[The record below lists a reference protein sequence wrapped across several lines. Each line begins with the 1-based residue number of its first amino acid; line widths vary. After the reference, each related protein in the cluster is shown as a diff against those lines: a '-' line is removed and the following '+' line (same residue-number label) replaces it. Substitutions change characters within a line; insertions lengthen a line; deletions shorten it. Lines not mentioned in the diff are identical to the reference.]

1 MMKNIFKKITLLSFL
16 AFFLF
21 IPFITPT
28 LASNESKEINFFG
41 SPTCPHCLNEK
52 QFLKGFK
59 EEHPDVIINEYDF
72 SKNVELVNN
81 FYKEYNVPKNQQGLV
96 PVTFIGN
103 NFFVGFNDPIQKQ
116 IEEYVLGDAEK
127 PKNNTENKTEKV
139 KYFWGKEMDI
149 KSFSLPVLS
158 IVLGI
163 VDGFN
168 VCSLGALVI
177 ILGLV
182 MVLGS
187 RKRILLLGGTFLF
200 ITGLTYG
207 LLIFLWHQLFT
218 LITPYVKS
226 MELLIGILSIIGG
239 VYLFKE
245 FIKTYKQGPN
255 CSSASLLGKLSPKI
269 EKIFAN
275 KKNLAILLSVVALF
289 SLVITI
295 VEFPCSA
302 FLPVLFSGILAE
314 ANLSFGQ
321 TLIYMSIYI
330 IFYLLDEVIIFLI
343 AFFTMKIKI
352 VSPKFINFFSLL
364 AALIFLFL
372 GSFYII
378 RIFL

>member
-1 MMKNIFKKITLLSFL
+1 MLRRKLLLISFFVFSLLFLNLKIVKAQENIELK
-16 AFFLF
+16 
-21 IPFITPT
+21 
-28 LASNESKEINFFG
+28 FFG
-41 SPTCPHCLNEK
+41 SPTCPHCVKER
-52 QFLKGFK
+52 QFLDELKK
-59 EEHPDVIINEYDF
+59 TRSDIIINEYVF
-72 SKNVELVNN
+72 SENTDLVNN
-81 FYKEYNVPKNQQGLV
+81 LYKEYEVVKNQQGLV
-96 PVTFIGN
+96 PVTFIGDKY
-103 NFFVGFNDPIQKQ
+103 FIGFNDDIKSQ
-116 IEEYVLGDAEK
+116 IEAQINNEVSET
-127 PKNNTENKTEKV
+127 KNNKV
-139 KYFWGKEMDI
+139 KSFWGKEI
-149 KSFSLPVLS
+149 NIEKFSLPALS
-158 IVLGI
+158 VVLGI

-187 RKRILLLGGTFLF
+187 RKRILLLGGTFLV

-239 VYLFKE
+239 VYLVRE
-245 FIKTYKQGPN
+245 FIRSYKQGPN
-255 CSSASLLGKLSPKI
+255 CSSSNLLGRLSPKI

-314 ANLSFGQ
+314 AHLSFGM
-321 TLIYMSIYI
+321 TLLYMTIYI
-330 IFYLLDEVIIFLI
+330 IFYLLDEIIIFLI

-352 VSPKFINFFSLL
+352 LSPKFINFFNLL
-364 AALIFLFL
+364 AASIFLFL
-372 GSFYII
+372 GSYYII

>member
-1 MMKNIFKKITLLSFL
+1 MKKQILKNLIFSAFL

-21 IPFITPT
+21 FPFIKPT
-28 LASNESKEINFFG
+28 LADTKAKEINFFG
-41 SPTCPHCLNEK
+41 SPTCPHCIKER
-52 QFLKGFK
+52 QFLDELKK
-59 EEHPDVIINEYDF
+59 DRSDITINEYVF
-72 SKNVELVNN
+72 SENTELVNN
-81 FYKEYNVPKNQQGLV
+81 LYKEYNVTKNQQGLV
-96 PVTFIGN
+96 PVTFIDDKY
-103 NFFVGFNDPIQKQ
+103 FIGFNDNIKNQ
-116 IEEYVLGDAEK
+116 IKAQINDEIKEVSD
-127 PKNNTENKTEKV
+127 NKV
-139 KYFWGKEMDI
+139 KSFWGKEI
-149 KSFSLPVLS
+149 NVEKFSLPALS
-158 IVLGI
+158 VVLGI

-187 RKRILLLGGTFLF
+187 RKRILLLGGTFLL

-226 MELLIGILSIIGG
+226 MELLIGILSIVGG
-239 VYLFKE
+239 IYLFKE
-245 FIKTYKQGPN
+245 FIKSYKQGPN
-255 CSSASLLGKLSPKI
+255 CSSSNLLGKLSPKI

-289 SLVITI
+289 SLVITV

-314 ANLSFGQ
+314 AHLSFGM
-321 TLIYMSIYI
+321 TLLYMTIYI
-330 IFYLLDEVIIFLI
+330 LFYLLDEIIIFLI

-352 VSPKFINFFSLL
+352 VSPRFIIFFNLL

-378 RIFL
+378 RIFF

>member
-1 MMKNIFKKITLLSFL
+1 MKKQILKNIILSAFL

-21 IPFITPT
+21 FPFIKPT
-28 LASNESKEINFFG
+28 LADTKDKEINFFG
-41 SPTCPHCLNEK
+41 SPTCPHCIKER
-52 QFLKGFK
+52 QFLDELKK
-59 EEHPDVIINEYDF
+59 NRSDIVINEYVF
-72 SKNVELVNN
+72 SENTELVNN
-81 FYKEYNVPKNQQGLV
+81 LYKEYNVIKNQQGLV
-96 PVTFIGN
+96 PVTFIGDKS
-103 NFFVGFNDPIQKQ
+103 FICFNDDIKNQ
-116 IEEYVLGDAEK
+116 IEAQI
-127 PKNNTENKTEKV
+127 NNEVKEVSDNKV
-139 KYFWGKEMDI
+139 KSFWGKEI
-149 KSFSLPVLS
+149 NVEKFSLPALS
-158 IVLGI
+158 VVLGI

-239 VYLFKE
+239 IYLIKE
-245 FIKTYKQGPN
+245 FIKSYKQGPN
-255 CSSASLLGKLSPKI
+255 CSSSNLLGRLSPRI

-314 ANLSFGQ
+314 AHLSFGM
-321 TLIYMSIYI
+321 TLLYMTIYI
-330 IFYLLDEVIIFLI
+330 IFYLLDEIIIFLI

-352 VSPKFINFFSLL
+352 LSPKFINFFNLL
-364 AALIFLFL
+364 AASIFLFL
-372 GSFYII
+372 GSYYII

>member
-1 MMKNIFKKITLLSFL
+1 MIKNIFKKITLGILL

-28 LASNESKEINFFG
+28 LASSESKEINFFG
-41 SPTCPHCLNEK
+41 SPTCPHCIKER
-52 QFLKGFK
+52 QFLKNLK
-59 EEHPDVIINEYDF
+59 NEHPEIQINEYTF
-72 SKNVELVNN
+72 SESTELINRL
-81 FYKEYNVPKNQQGLV
+81 YKEYEVTKNQQGLV
-96 PVTFIGN
+96 PATFIGDKY
-103 NFFVGFNDPIQKQ
+103 FIGFNDNIQKQ
-116 IEEYVLGDAEK
+116 IEDYLFSSQDSLSEK
-127 PKNNTENKTEKV
+127 TEDEEKV
-139 KYFWGKEMDI
+139 KAIWGQEINVK
-149 KSFSLPVLS
+149 KLSLPVLS

-182 MVLGS
+182 MVLRS
-187 RKRILLLGGTFLF
+187 RKKILLLGGTFLF

-226 MELLIGILSIIGG
+226 MELLIGTLSIIGG

-245 FIKTYKQGPN
+245 FVKSYKQGPN
-255 CSSASLLGKLSPKI
+255 CSSSNLLGKLSPKI

-321 TLIYMSIYI
+321 TFLYMVTYI
-330 IFYLLDEVIIFLI
+330 LFYLLDEVIIFLI

-352 VSPKFINFFSLL
+352 VSPRFVIFFNLL

-372 GSFYII
+372 GSFYVIK
-378 RIFL
+378 IFL

>member
-1 MMKNIFKKITLLSFL
+1 MIKNIFKKITLGIFLSL
-16 AFFLF
+16 FLF
-21 IPFITPT
+21 APFINPVM
-28 LASNESKEINFFG
+28 AESNKQEINFFG
-41 SPTCPHCLNEK
+41 SPTCPHCIKEK
-52 QFLKGFK
+52 QFFKDLKN
-59 EEHPDVIINEYDF
+59 EHPEIQINEYTF
-72 SKNVELVNN
+72 SENTELINKL
-81 FYKEYNVPKNQQGLV
+81 YKEYEVTKNQQGLV
-96 PVTFIGN
+96 PATFIGDRY
-103 NFFVGFNDPIQKQ
+103 FIGFNENIQKQ
-116 IEEYVLGDAEK
+116 IEDYLFSERASQNNELNDDEK
-127 PKNNTENKTEKV
+127 IKAIWGQEINIKN
-139 KYFWGKEMDI
+139 
-149 KSFSLPVLS
+149 FSLPALS

-187 RKRILLLGGTFLF
+187 RKRILLLGGTFLL

-226 MELLIGILSIIGG
+226 MELLIGALSIIGG
-239 VYLFKE
+239 IYLFKE
-245 FIKTYKQGPN
+245 FIKSYKQGPN
-255 CSSASLLGKLSPKI
+255 CSSSNLLGKLSPKI

-289 SLVITI
+289 SLVITV

-321 TLIYMSIYI
+321 TFSYMAIYI

-352 VSPKFINFFSLL
+352 VSPRFIIFFNLL

-372 GSFYII
+372 GSYYII